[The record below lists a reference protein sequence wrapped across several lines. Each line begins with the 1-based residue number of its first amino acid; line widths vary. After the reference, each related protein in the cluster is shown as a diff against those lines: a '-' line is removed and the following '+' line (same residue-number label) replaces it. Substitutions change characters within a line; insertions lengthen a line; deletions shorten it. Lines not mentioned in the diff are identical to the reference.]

1 MCNELLV
8 LVCAWVRNE
17 LLAHSVNLYLHITLT
32 ITTCQPLR
40 AIIICMKILI
50 IGAAGFFGRNLA
62 YAYLASHDISCID
75 LPLDL
80 FGDRKD
86 FYDRFDVAGIDIQED
101 LWQVKQRMMDC
112 DVVIHLANKTRI
124 SPSWQEYEQ
133 YYSMN
138 IGTTQ
143 KIYALSQTLGVKK
156 FIYFSSSSVY
166 GNNGWIPNKESDP
179 LNPTSPYAISKMAAE
194 AALTAQHNR
203 LPKTELIIVRPFT
216 MYGPF
221 MERGKYSLVISKF
234 IEAAQNNDPLLLD
247 ATGSQ
252 TRDFIHVNDAISA
265 LSLIIQH
272 GKSGDIYNIG
282 SGESV
287 SIRELADIVSSKQV
301 HTPPRIGHIEHT
313 LADTS
318 KLKELGWKPRID
330 VKTWL
335 TNLVAD
341 LSITSNI
348 KQEEK

>member
-1 MCNELLV
+1 
-8 LVCAWVRNE
+8 
-17 LLAHSVNLYLHITLT
+17 
-32 ITTCQPLR
+32 
-40 AIIICMKILI
+40 
-50 IGAAGFFGRNLA
+50 
-62 YAYLASHDISCID
+62 
-75 LPLDL
+75 
-80 FGDRKD
+80 
-86 FYDRFDVAGIDIQED
+86 
-101 LWQVKQRMMDC
+101 
-112 DVVIHLANKTRI
+112 LANKTRI

-194 AALTAQHNR
+194 AALTAQHSR

-221 MERGKYSLVISKF
+221 MEMGKYSLVISKF
-234 IEAAQNNDPLLLD
+234 IEAVQAGNPLLLD

-252 TRDFIHVNDAISA
+252 TRDFIHVSDAISA

-318 KLKELGWKPRID
+318 KLKELGWKPEID

>member
-1 MCNELLV
+1 
-8 LVCAWVRNE
+8 
-17 LLAHSVNLYLHITLT
+17 
-32 ITTCQPLR
+32 
-40 AIIICMKILI
+40 
-50 IGAAGFFGRNLA
+50 
-62 YAYLASHDISCID
+62 
-75 LPLDL
+75 
-80 FGDRKD
+80 
-86 FYDRFDVAGIDIQED
+86 
-101 LWQVKQRMMDC
+101 
-112 DVVIHLANKTRI
+112 
-124 SPSWQEYEQ
+124 
-133 YYSMN
+133 
-138 IGTTQ
+138 
-143 KIYALSQTLGVKK
+143 
-156 FIYFSSSSVY
+156 
-166 GNNGWIPNKESDP
+166 
-179 LNPTSPYAISKMAAE
+179 
-194 AALTAQHNR
+194 
-203 LPKTELIIVRPFT
+203 

-221 MERGKYSLVISKF
+221 MEMGKYSLVISKF
-234 IEAAQNNDPLLLD
+234 IEAVQAGNPLLLD

-252 TRDFIHVNDAISA
+252 TRDFIHVSDAISA

-318 KLKELGWKPRID
+318 KLKELGWKPEID